1 MYNTS
6 TSCAYSEFKQI
17 ADNFFQ
23 KFKKT
28 LEYFNNDL
36 YEPLNIFMNELN
48 KNNLKFLSELSTL
61 STQLTDNKLQLE
73 KTKYNYVL
81 SSKNTLEQEQKIKNL
96 SNNPNTKENSLKQQI
111 DILVNYQMNSTN
123 AEQSYKEEL
132 QKMNQKINEAE
143 ENYTNIIEN
152 LKTEESSRLQYF
164 INILN
169 KFAQTLGEHND
180 NVKNYI
186 DRIEKVAQNI
196 NIKRDLKLFDNLI
209 VYKKEDIKRFSYEI
223 FLNFNIYKKSEL
235 NIVDSK
241 LKSYENIFF
250 ENNEKILGVET
261 FTNFDKLEIIQ
272 LQNEDIGEK
281 DLLLE
286 KNIEKIIK
294 NKEPIIND
302 ELLYIINKIELKNS
316 NSKLFLKT
324 LSNYY
329 KNISF
334 VEVKCLNNLYH
345 LANFLSI
352 IINNIKSYK
361 TNSNLNFVIIYIAEK
376 TIYLDPNNSFKKYY
390 LSKLLSKNKNIIQRD
405 FWKELIEKKILS
417 VAELQIK
424 REIMKK
430 NEDIK
435 ENGLYDKLKFSFNE
449 EKIKENKQIEDKII
463 YEQLYEKNLNSFAL
477 EIMNE
482 YIQHFS
488 DFNCQLSDS
497 TELIVEISSK
507 YKFDTNYVNYFISKL
522 NSNMFNVKNILFD
535 NIEKKIDYENL
546 YFSSSYYKHKNI
558 SDSKLKILLNT
569 LQYFNLKEMPILLS
583 LNKTYYHKL
592 QKFLYKNILLKYHN
606 MNIKNHLNIWKI
618 LLNYNKIKNQYN
630 YKKILEE
637 IKNNPE
643 IVPTRD
649 VIKLDVARTSFIKD
663 KDTNRE
669 KILNILNAVSKES
682 PSITYCQGMNYIAS
696 FLLTITQSEEESFY
710 IFLSL
715 LFYTEYGDLFKND
728 LENLKKYF
736 YVFERLINIF
746 LPELYFY
753 FIQNNINVS
762 FFVSSWFIT
771 LFTTAFQYNT
781 NLSNPKIFL
790 RILDLFIFSGWKS
803 IIKIGLAV
811 IKHFEP
817 KLLFLT
823 DENLLHFLL
832 NDIIKSGFFE
842 NENFDTLMFIT
853 INFKI
858 ESGLISNIE
867 NEYEIK
873 SKIPSFGT
881 KNIIDLN

>member
-1 MYNTS
+1 
-6 TSCAYSEFKQI
+6 
-17 ADNFFQ
+17 
-23 KFKKT
+23 
-28 LEYFNNDL
+28 
-36 YEPLNIFMNELN
+36 MNELN
-48 KNNLKFLSELSTL
+48 KNNLKFISELSTL
-61 STQLTDNKLQLE
+61 SNQLRDSKLQLE
-73 KTKYNYVL
+73 KTKYNYFM

-96 SNNPNTKENSLKQQI
+96 SNNPNIKENSLKQQI

-143 ENYTNIIEN
+143 EKYNYIIEN
-152 LKTEESSRLQYF
+152 LKTEESSRIQYF

-169 KFAQTLGEHND
+169 KFSQTLGDHND
-180 NVKNYI
+180 NIKNYME
-186 DRIEKVAQNI
+186 RIEKIAQNI
-196 NIKRDLKLFDNLI
+196 NIKRDLKIFDNLI
-209 VYKKEDIKRFSYEI
+209 VYRKNDKKRFSSEI
-223 FLNFNIYKKSEL
+223 FLNFNVYKKTEL
-235 NIVDSK
+235 NIVVSK
-241 LKSYENIFF
+241 LKKFESLFF
-250 ENNEKILGVET
+250 KNNEKILGVET
-261 FTNFDKLEIIQ
+261 FTNFDRLEIIQ
-272 LQNEDIGEK
+272 LQNEEIGEK
-281 DLLLE
+281 DLVLD
-286 KNIEKIIK
+286 KNIEKLIK
-294 NKEPIIND
+294 NKDPITNE
-302 ELLYIINKIELKNS
+302 ELMYIINKIETKNN
-316 NSKLFLKT
+316 NSKLFLQS

-329 KNISF
+329 QNNSF
-334 VEVKCLNNLYH
+334 VEIKCLNNLYH
-345 LANFLSI
+345 LSNFLSI
-352 IINNIKSYK
+352 LINNIKSNKIHFY
-361 TNSNLNFVIIYIAEK
+361 LNFIIIYIAEK
-376 TIYLDPNNSFKKYY
+376 TIYYDINNSFNNYY
-390 LSKLLSKNKNIIQRD
+390 LSKLLKNKNITQID
-405 FWKELIEKKILS
+405 FWKELIEKKIAS

-424 REIMKK
+424 RKIMKK
-430 NEDIK
+430 NENIQ
-435 ENGLYDKLKFSFNE
+435 ENEIYDKLKGLFSE

-488 DFNCQLSDS
+488 NFNCQLSDS

-522 NSNMFNVKNILFD
+522 NSNMFNVKKTFFD

-558 SDSKLKILLNT
+558 TDSKLKILLNT

>member
-1 MYNTS
+1 
-6 TSCAYSEFKQI
+6 
-17 ADNFFQ
+17 
-23 KFKKT
+23 
-28 LEYFNNDL
+28 
-36 YEPLNIFMNELN
+36 
-48 KNNLKFLSELSTL
+48 
-61 STQLTDNKLQLE
+61 
-73 KTKYNYVL
+73 
-81 SSKNTLEQEQKIKNL
+81 
-96 SNNPNTKENSLKQQI
+96 
-111 DILVNYQMNSTN
+111 
-123 AEQSYKEEL
+123 
-132 QKMNQKINEAE
+132 
-143 ENYTNIIEN
+143 
-152 LKTEESSRLQYF
+152 
-164 INILN
+164 
-169 KFAQTLGEHND
+169 
-180 NVKNYI
+180 
-186 DRIEKVAQNI
+186 
-196 NIKRDLKLFDNLI
+196 
-209 VYKKEDIKRFSYEI
+209 
-223 FLNFNIYKKSEL
+223 
-235 NIVDSK
+235 
-241 LKSYENIFF
+241 
-250 ENNEKILGVET
+250 
-261 FTNFDKLEIIQ
+261 
-272 LQNEDIGEK
+272 
-281 DLLLE
+281 
-286 KNIEKIIK
+286 
-294 NKEPIIND
+294 
-302 ELLYIINKIELKNS
+302 
-316 NSKLFLKT
+316 
-324 LSNYY
+324 
-329 KNISF
+329 
-334 VEVKCLNNLYH
+334 
-345 LANFLSI
+345 
-352 IINNIKSYK
+352 
-361 TNSNLNFVIIYIAEK
+361 
-376 TIYLDPNNSFKKYY
+376 
-390 LSKLLSKNKNIIQRD
+390 
-405 FWKELIEKKILS
+405 
-417 VAELQIK
+417 
-424 REIMKK
+424 
-430 NEDIK
+430 
-435 ENGLYDKLKFSFNE
+435 
-449 EKIKENKQIEDKII
+449 
-463 YEQLYEKNLNSFAL
+463 
-477 EIMNE
+477 MNE

-488 DFNCQLSDS
+488 NFNCELSDS
-497 TELIVEISSK
+497 TEIIVEISSK

-522 NSNMFNVKNILFD
+522 NSNMFNVKKTFFD

-558 SDSKLKILLNT
+558 TDSKLKILLNT

-592 QKFLYKNILLKYHN
+592 QKFLYKYILLKYHN

-715 LFYTEYGDLFKND
+715 LFYTEYGDLFIND

>member
-1 MYNTS
+1 
-6 TSCAYSEFKQI
+6 
-17 ADNFFQ
+17 
-23 KFKKT
+23 
-28 LEYFNNDL
+28 
-36 YEPLNIFMNELN
+36 MNELN
-48 KNNLKFLSELSTL
+48 KNNLKFISELSTL
-61 STQLTDNKLQLE
+61 SNQLRDSKLQLE
-73 KTKYNYVL
+73 KTKYNYFM

-96 SNNPNTKENSLKQQI
+96 SNNPNIKENSLKQQI

-143 ENYTNIIEN
+143 EKYNYIIEN
-152 LKTEESSRLQYF
+152 LKTEESSRIQYF

-169 KFAQTLGEHND
+169 KFSQTLGDHND
-180 NVKNYI
+180 NIKNYME
-186 DRIEKVAQNI
+186 RIEKIAQNI
-196 NIKRDLKLFDNLI
+196 NIKRDLKIFDNLI
-209 VYKKEDIKRFSYEI
+209 VYRKNDKKRFSSEI
-223 FLNFNIYKKSEL
+223 FLNFNVYKKTEL
-235 NIVDSK
+235 NIVVSK
-241 LKSYENIFF
+241 LKKFESLFF
-250 ENNEKILGVET
+250 KNNEKILGVET
-261 FTNFDKLEIIQ
+261 FTNFDILEIIQ
-272 LQNEDIGEK
+272 LQNEEIGEK
-281 DLLLE
+281 DLVLD
-286 KNIEKIIK
+286 KNIEKLIK
-294 NKEPIIND
+294 NKDPITNE
-302 ELLYIINKIELKNS
+302 ELMYIINKIETKNN
-316 NSKLFLKT
+316 NSKLFLKS

-329 KNISF
+329 QNNSF
-334 VEVKCLNNLYH
+334 VEIKCLNNLYH
-345 LANFLSI
+345 LSNFLSI
-352 IINNIKSYK
+352 LINNIKSNKIHFY
-361 TNSNLNFVIIYIAEK
+361 LNFIIIYIAEK
-376 TIYLDPNNSFKKYY
+376 TIYYDINNSFNNYY
-390 LSKLLSKNKNIIQRD
+390 LSKLLKNKNITQID
-405 FWKELIEKKILS
+405 FWKELIEKKIAS

-424 REIMKK
+424 RKIMKK
-430 NEDIK
+430 NENIQ
-435 ENGLYDKLKFSFNE
+435 ENGIYDKLKGLFSE

-488 DFNCQLSDS
+488 NFNCQLSDS

-522 NSNMFNVKNILFD
+522 NSNMFNVKKTFFD

-558 SDSKLKILLNT
+558 TDSKLKILLNT

>member
-1 MYNTS
+1 
-6 TSCAYSEFKQI
+6 
-17 ADNFFQ
+17 
-23 KFKKT
+23 
-28 LEYFNNDL
+28 
-36 YEPLNIFMNELN
+36 MNELN
-48 KNNLKFLSELSTL
+48 KNNLKFISELSTL
-61 STQLTDNKLQLE
+61 SNQLRDSKLQLE
-73 KTKYNYVL
+73 KTKYNYFM

-96 SNNPNTKENSLKQQI
+96 SNNPNIKENSLKQQI

-143 ENYTNIIEN
+143 EKYNYIIEN
-152 LKTEESSRLQYF
+152 LKTEESSRIQYF

-169 KFAQTLGEHND
+169 KFSQTLGDHND
-180 NVKNYI
+180 NIKNYME
-186 DRIEKVAQNI
+186 RIEKIAQNI
-196 NIKRDLKLFDNLI
+196 NIKRDLKIFDNLI
-209 VYKKEDIKRFSYEI
+209 VYRKNDKKRFSSEI
-223 FLNFNIYKKSEL
+223 FLNFNVYKKTEL
-235 NIVDSK
+235 NIVVSK
-241 LKSYENIFF
+241 LKKFESLFF
-250 ENNEKILGVET
+250 KNNEKILGVET
-261 FTNFDKLEIIQ
+261 FTNFDRLEIIQ
-272 LQNEDIGEK
+272 LQNEEIGEK
-281 DLLLE
+281 DLVLD
-286 KNIEKIIK
+286 KNIEKLIK
-294 NKEPIIND
+294 NKDPITNE
-302 ELLYIINKIELKNS
+302 ELMYIINKIETKNN
-316 NSKLFLKT
+316 NSKLFLKS

-329 KNISF
+329 QNNSF
-334 VEVKCLNNLYH
+334 VEIKCLNNLYH
-345 LANFLSI
+345 LSNFLSI
-352 IINNIKSYK
+352 LINNIKSNKIHFY
-361 TNSNLNFVIIYIAEK
+361 LNFIIIYIAEK
-376 TIYLDPNNSFKKYY
+376 TIYYDINNSFNNYY
-390 LSKLLSKNKNIIQRD
+390 LSKLLKNKNITQID
-405 FWKELIEKKILS
+405 FWKELIEKKIAS

-424 REIMKK
+424 RKIMKK
-430 NEDIK
+430 NENIQ
-435 ENGLYDKLKFSFNE
+435 ENGIYDKLKGLFSE

-488 DFNCQLSDS
+488 NFNCQLSDS

-558 SDSKLKILLNT
+558 TDSKLKILLNT

-817 KLLFLT
+817 KLLFLS

>member
-28 LEYFNNDL
+28 LDYFNNDL

-73 KTKYNYVL
+73 KTKYNYFL
-81 SSKNTLEQEQKIKNL
+81 SSKNTLEQSSKNTLEQEQKIKNL
-96 SNNPNTKENSLKQQI
+96 SNNPNIKENSLKQQI

-169 KFAQTLGEHND
+169 KFSQTLGEHNYD
-180 NVKNYI
+180 IKNYI
-186 DRIEKVAQNI
+186 ERIEKVAQNI

-209 VYKKEDIKRFSYEI
+209 VFKKEDKKRFSYEI

-390 LSKLLSKNKNIIQRD
+390 LSK
-405 FWKELIEKKILS
+405 
-417 VAELQIK
+417 
-424 REIMKK
+424 
-430 NEDIK
+430 
-435 ENGLYDKLKFSFNE
+435 
-449 EKIKENKQIEDKII
+449 
-463 YEQLYEKNLNSFAL
+463 
-477 EIMNE
+477 
-482 YIQHFS
+482 
-488 DFNCQLSDS
+488 
-497 TELIVEISSK
+497 
-507 YKFDTNYVNYFISKL
+507 
-522 NSNMFNVKNILFD
+522 
-535 NIEKKIDYENL
+535 
-546 YFSSSYYKHKNI
+546 
-558 SDSKLKILLNT
+558 
-569 LQYFNLKEMPILLS
+569 
-583 LNKTYYHKL
+583 
-592 QKFLYKNILLKYHN
+592 
-606 MNIKNHLNIWKI
+606 
-618 LLNYNKIKNQYN
+618 
-630 YKKILEE
+630 
-637 IKNNPE
+637 
-643 IVPTRD
+643 
-649 VIKLDVARTSFIKD
+649 
-663 KDTNRE
+663 
-669 KILNILNAVSKES
+669 
-682 PSITYCQGMNYIAS
+682 
-696 FLLTITQSEEESFY
+696 
-710 IFLSL
+710 
-715 LFYTEYGDLFKND
+715 
-728 LENLKKYF
+728 
-736 YVFERLINIF
+736 
-746 LPELYFY
+746 
-753 FIQNNINVS
+753 
-762 FFVSSWFIT
+762 
-771 LFTTAFQYNT
+771 
-781 NLSNPKIFL
+781 
-790 RILDLFIFSGWKS
+790 
-803 IIKIGLAV
+803 
-811 IKHFEP
+811 
-817 KLLFLT
+817 
-823 DENLLHFLL
+823 
-832 NDIIKSGFFE
+832 
-842 NENFDTLMFIT
+842 
-853 INFKI
+853 
-858 ESGLISNIE
+858 
-867 NEYEIK
+867 
-873 SKIPSFGT
+873 
-881 KNIIDLN
+881 

>member
-28 LEYFNNDL
+28 LDYFNNDL

-48 KNNLKFLSELSTL
+48 KNNLKFISELSTL
-61 STQLTDNKLQLE
+61 STQLKDNKLQLE
-73 KTKYNYVL
+73 KAKYNYFI
-81 SSKNTLEQEQKIKNL
+81 SSKYTLEQEQKIKNL
-96 SNNPNTKENSLKQQI
+96 SNNPNIKENSLKQQI
-111 DILVNYQMNSTN
+111 DILVKYQMDSTN
-123 AEQSYKEEL
+123 AEQLYKEEL
-132 QKMNQKINEAE
+132 QKINQKINEAE
-143 ENYTNIIEN
+143 DKYNIIIEN

-209 VYKKEDIKRFSYEI
+209 VFKKEDKKRFSYEI

-477 EIMNE
+477 EILNE

-488 DFNCQLSDS
+488 NFNCELSDS
-497 TELIVEISSK
+497 TEIIVEISSK

-569 LQYFNLKEMPILLS
+569 LQYFELKEMPILLS
-583 LNKTYYHKL
+583 LNKTYFHKL
-592 QKFLYKNILLKYHN
+592 QKFIYKNILLKYHN
-606 MNIKNHLNIWKI
+606 MNLKNHLNIWKL
-618 LLNYNKIKNQYN
+618 LLNFNKIKSQHN

-637 IKNNPE
+637 IKNNPD
-643 IVPTRD
+643 IVPARD
-649 VIKLDVARTSFIKD
+649 VIKLDVVRTSFIKD
-663 KDTNRE
+663 KDINRE
-669 KILNILNAVSKES
+669 KIHNILNAVAKES
-682 PSITYCQGMNYIAS
+682 PSITYCQGMNYIAA
-696 FLLTITQSEEESFY
+696 FLLTITENEEESFY

-715 LFYTEYGDLFKND
+715 LFYTEYGDLFIND

-753 FIQNNINVS
+753 FIQNSINVS

-781 NLSNPKIFL
+781 NISNPKIFL

-881 KNIIDLN
+881 KKIIELD

>member
-1 MYNTS
+1 
-6 TSCAYSEFKQI
+6 
-17 ADNFFQ
+17 
-23 KFKKT
+23 
-28 LEYFNNDL
+28 
-36 YEPLNIFMNELN
+36 MNELN
-48 KNNLKFLSELSTL
+48 KNNLKFISELSTL
-61 STQLTDNKLQLE
+61 SNQLRDSKLQLE
-73 KTKYNYVL
+73 KTKYNYFM

-96 SNNPNTKENSLKQQI
+96 SNNPNIKENSLKQQI

-143 ENYTNIIEN
+143 EKYNYIIEN
-152 LKTEESSRLQYF
+152 LKTEESSRIQYF

-169 KFAQTLGEHND
+169 KFSQTLGDHND
-180 NVKNYI
+180 NIKNYME
-186 DRIEKVAQNI
+186 RIEKIAQNI
-196 NIKRDLKLFDNLI
+196 NIKRDLKIFDNLI
-209 VYKKEDIKRFSYEI
+209 VYRKNDKKRFSSEI
-223 FLNFNIYKKSEL
+223 FLNFNVYKKTEL
-235 NIVDSK
+235 NIVVNK
-241 LKSYENIFF
+241 LKKFESLFF
-250 ENNEKILGVET
+250 KNNEKILGVET
-261 FTNFDKLEIIQ
+261 FTNFDRLEIIQ
-272 LQNEDIGEK
+272 LQNEEIGEK
-281 DLLLE
+281 DLVLD
-286 KNIEKIIK
+286 KNIEKLIK
-294 NKEPIIND
+294 NKDPITNE
-302 ELLYIINKIELKNS
+302 ELMYIINKIETKNN
-316 NSKLFLKT
+316 NSKLFLKS

-329 KNISF
+329 QNNSF
-334 VEVKCLNNLYH
+334 VEIKCLNNLYH
-345 LANFLSI
+345 LSNFLSI
-352 IINNIKSYK
+352 LINNIKSNKIHFY
-361 TNSNLNFVIIYIAEK
+361 LNFIIIYIAEK
-376 TIYLDPNNSFKKYY
+376 TIYYDINNSFNNYY
-390 LSKLLSKNKNIIQRD
+390 LSKLLKNKNITQID
-405 FWKELIEKKILS
+405 FWKELIEKKIAS

-424 REIMKK
+424 RKIMKK
-430 NEDIK
+430 NENIQ
-435 ENGLYDKLKFSFNE
+435 ENGIYDKLKGLFSE

-488 DFNCQLSDS
+488 NFNCQLSDS

-522 NSNMFNVKNILFD
+522 NSNMFNVKKTFFD

-558 SDSKLKILLNT
+558 TDSKLKILLNT

>member
-1 MYNTS
+1 
-6 TSCAYSEFKQI
+6 
-17 ADNFFQ
+17 
-23 KFKKT
+23 
-28 LEYFNNDL
+28 
-36 YEPLNIFMNELN
+36 MNELN
-48 KNNLKFLSELSTL
+48 KNNLKFISELSTL
-61 STQLTDNKLQLE
+61 SNQLRDSKLQLE
-73 KTKYNYVL
+73 KTKYNYFM

-96 SNNPNTKENSLKQQI
+96 SNNPNIKENSLKQQI

-143 ENYTNIIEN
+143 EKYNYIIEN

-169 KFAQTLGEHND
+169 KFSQTLGDHND
-180 NVKNYI
+180 NIKNYME
-186 DRIEKVAQNI
+186 RIEKIAQNI
-196 NIKRDLKLFDNLI
+196 NIKRDLKIFDNLI
-209 VYKKEDIKRFSYEI
+209 VYRKNDKKRFSSEI
-223 FLNFNIYKKSEL
+223 FLNFNVYKKTEL
-235 NIVDSK
+235 NIVVSK
-241 LKSYENIFF
+241 LKKFESLFF
-250 ENNEKILGVET
+250 KNNEKILGVET
-261 FTNFDKLEIIQ
+261 FTNFDRLEIIQ
-272 LQNEDIGEK
+272 LQNEEIGEK
-281 DLLLE
+281 DLVLD
-286 KNIEKIIK
+286 KNIEKLIK
-294 NKEPIIND
+294 NKDPITNE
-302 ELLYIINKIELKNS
+302 ELMYIINKSETKNN
-316 NSKLFLKT
+316 NSKLFLKS

-329 KNISF
+329 QNNSF
-334 VEVKCLNNLYH
+334 VEIKCLNNLYH

-376 TIYLDPNNSFKKYY
+376 TIYYDINNSFNNYY
-390 LSKLLSKNKNIIQRD
+390 LSKLLKNKNITQID
-405 FWKELIEKKILS
+405 FWKELIEKKIAS

-424 REIMKK
+424 RKIMKK
-430 NEDIK
+430 NENIQ
-435 ENGLYDKLKFSFNE
+435 ENGIYDKLKGLFSE

-558 SDSKLKILLNT
+558 TDSKLKILLNT

-715 LFYTEYGDLFKND
+715 LFYTEYGQLFIND
-728 LENLKKYF
+728 LERLKKYF

-762 FFVSSWFIT
+762 FFCSSWFIT
-771 LFTTAFQYNT
+771 LFTNAFQYNT
-781 NLSNPKIFL
+781 NMENPKIFL
-790 RILDLFIFSGWKS
+790 RIWDLFIFSGWKS
-803 IIKIGLAV
+803 IIKIGIAI

>member
-1 MYNTS
+1 
-6 TSCAYSEFKQI
+6 
-17 ADNFFQ
+17 
-23 KFKKT
+23 
-28 LEYFNNDL
+28 
-36 YEPLNIFMNELN
+36 MNELN
-48 KNNLKFLSELSTL
+48 KNNLKFISELSTL
-61 STQLTDNKLQLE
+61 SNQLRDSKLQLE
-73 KTKYNYVL
+73 KTKYNYFM

-96 SNNPNTKENSLKQQI
+96 SNNPNIKENSLKQQI

-143 ENYTNIIEN
+143 EKYNYIIEN
-152 LKTEESSRLQYF
+152 LKTEESSRIQYF

-169 KFAQTLGEHND
+169 KFSQTLGDHND
-180 NVKNYI
+180 NIKNYME
-186 DRIEKVAQNI
+186 RIEKIAQNI
-196 NIKRDLKLFDNLI
+196 NIKRDLKIFDNLI
-209 VYKKEDIKRFSYEI
+209 VYRKNDKKRFSSEI
-223 FLNFNIYKKSEL
+223 FLNFNVYKKTEL
-235 NIVDSK
+235 NIVVSK
-241 LKSYENIFF
+241 LKKFESLFF
-250 ENNEKILGVET
+250 KNNEKILGVET
-261 FTNFDKLEIIQ
+261 FTNFDRLEIIQ
-272 LQNEDIGEK
+272 LQNEEIGEK
-281 DLLLE
+281 DLVLD
-286 KNIEKIIK
+286 KNIEKLIK
-294 NKEPIIND
+294 NKDPITNE
-302 ELLYIINKIELKNS
+302 ELMYIINKIETKNN
-316 NSKLFLKT
+316 NSKLFLKS

-329 KNISF
+329 QNNSF
-334 VEVKCLNNLYH
+334 VEIKCLNNLYH
-345 LANFLSI
+345 LSNFLSI
-352 IINNIKSYK
+352 LINNIKSNKIHFY
-361 TNSNLNFVIIYIAEK
+361 LNFIIIYIAEK
-376 TIYLDPNNSFKKYY
+376 TIYYDINNSFNNYY
-390 LSKLLSKNKNIIQRD
+390 LSKLLKNKNITQID
-405 FWKELIEKKILS
+405 FWKELIEKKIAS

-424 REIMKK
+424 RKIMKK
-430 NEDIK
+430 NENIQ
-435 ENGLYDKLKFSFNE
+435 ENGIYDKLKGLFSE

-488 DFNCQLSDS
+488 NFNCQLSDS

-522 NSNMFNVKNILFD
+522 NSNMFNVKKTFFD

-558 SDSKLKILLNT
+558 TDSKLKILLNT

>member
-1 MYNTS
+1 
-6 TSCAYSEFKQI
+6 
-17 ADNFFQ
+17 
-23 KFKKT
+23 
-28 LEYFNNDL
+28 
-36 YEPLNIFMNELN
+36 MNELN
-48 KNNLKFLSELSTL
+48 KNNLKFISELSTL
-61 STQLTDNKLQLE
+61 SNQLRDSKLQLE
-73 KTKYNYVL
+73 KTKYNYFM

-96 SNNPNTKENSLKQQI
+96 SNNPNIKENSLKQQI

-143 ENYTNIIEN
+143 EKYNYIIEN
-152 LKTEESSRLQYF
+152 LKTEESSRIQYF

-169 KFAQTLGEHND
+169 KFSQTLGDHND
-180 NVKNYI
+180 NIKNYME
-186 DRIEKVAQNI
+186 RIEKIAQNI
-196 NIKRDLKLFDNLI
+196 NIKRDLKIFDNLI
-209 VYKKEDIKRFSYEI
+209 VYRKNDKKRFSSEI
-223 FLNFNIYKKSEL
+223 FLNFNVYKKTEL
-235 NIVDSK
+235 NIVVSK
-241 LKSYENIFF
+241 LKKFESLFF
-250 ENNEKILGVET
+250 KNNEKILGVET
-261 FTNFDKLEIIQ
+261 FTNFDRLEIIQ
-272 LQNEDIGEK
+272 LQNEEIGEK
-281 DLLLE
+281 DLVLD
-286 KNIEKIIK
+286 KNIEKLIK
-294 NKEPIIND
+294 NKDPITNE
-302 ELLYIINKIELKNS
+302 ELMYIINKIETKNN
-316 NSKLFLKT
+316 NSKLFLKS

-329 KNISF
+329 QNNSF
-334 VEVKCLNNLYH
+334 VEIKCLNNLYH
-345 LANFLSI
+345 LSNFLSI
-352 IINNIKSYK
+352 LINNIKSNKIHFY
-361 TNSNLNFVIIYIAEK
+361 LNFIIIYIAEK
-376 TIYLDPNNSFKKYY
+376 TIYYDINNSFNNYY
-390 LSKLLSKNKNIIQRD
+390 LSKLLKNKNITQID
-405 FWKELIEKKILS
+405 FWKELIEKKIAS

-424 REIMKK
+424 RKIMKK
-430 NEDIK
+430 NENIQ
-435 ENGLYDKLKFSFNE
+435 ENGIYDKLKGLFSE

-522 NSNMFNVKNILFD
+522 NSNMFNVKKTFFD

-558 SDSKLKILLNT
+558 TDSKLKILLNT

>member
-1 MYNTS
+1 
-6 TSCAYSEFKQI
+6 
-17 ADNFFQ
+17 
-23 KFKKT
+23 
-28 LEYFNNDL
+28 
-36 YEPLNIFMNELN
+36 MNELN
-48 KNNLKFLSELSTL
+48 KNNLKFISELSTL
-61 STQLTDNKLQLE
+61 SNQLRDSKLQLE
-73 KTKYNYVL
+73 KTKYNYFM

-96 SNNPNTKENSLKQQI
+96 SNNPNIKENSLKQQI

-143 ENYTNIIEN
+143 EKYNYIIEN
-152 LKTEESSRLQYF
+152 LKTEESSRIQYF

-169 KFAQTLGEHND
+169 KFSQTLGDHND
-180 NVKNYI
+180 NIKNYME
-186 DRIEKVAQNI
+186 RIEKIAQNI
-196 NIKRDLKLFDNLI
+196 NIKRDLKIFDNLI
-209 VYKKEDIKRFSYEI
+209 VYRKNDKKRFSSEI
-223 FLNFNIYKKSEL
+223 FLNFNVYKKTEL
-235 NIVDSK
+235 NIVVSK
-241 LKSYENIFF
+241 LKKFESLFF
-250 ENNEKILGVET
+250 KNNEKILGVET
-261 FTNFDKLEIIQ
+261 FTNFDRLEIIQ
-272 LQNEDIGEK
+272 LQNEEIGEK
-281 DLLLE
+281 DLVLD
-286 KNIEKIIK
+286 KNIEKLIK
-294 NKEPIIND
+294 NKDPITNE
-302 ELLYIINKIELKNS
+302 ELMYIINKIETKNN
-316 NSKLFLKT
+316 NSKLFLKS

-329 KNISF
+329 QNNSF
-334 VEVKCLNNLYH
+334 VEIKCLNNLYH
-345 LANFLSI
+345 LSNFLSI
-352 IINNIKSYK
+352 LINNIKSNKIHFY
-361 TNSNLNFVIIYIAEK
+361 LNFIIIYIAEK
-376 TIYLDPNNSFKKYY
+376 TIYYDINNSFNNYY
-390 LSKLLSKNKNIIQRD
+390 LSKLLKNKNITQID
-405 FWKELIEKKILS
+405 FWKELIEKKIAS

-424 REIMKK
+424 RKIMKK
-430 NEDIK
+430 NENIQ
-435 ENGLYDKLKFSFNE
+435 ENEIYDKLKGLFSE

-488 DFNCQLSDS
+488 NFNCQLSDS

-522 NSNMFNVKNILFD
+522 NSNMFNVKKTFFD

-558 SDSKLKILLNT
+558 TDSKLKILLNT

>member
-1 MYNTS
+1 
-6 TSCAYSEFKQI
+6 
-17 ADNFFQ
+17 
-23 KFKKT
+23 
-28 LEYFNNDL
+28 
-36 YEPLNIFMNELN
+36 MNELN
-48 KNNLKFLSELSTL
+48 KNNLKFISELSTL
-61 STQLTDNKLQLE
+61 SNQLRDSKLQLE
-73 KTKYNYVL
+73 KTKYNYFM

-96 SNNPNTKENSLKQQI
+96 SNNPNIKENSLKQQI

-143 ENYTNIIEN
+143 EKYNYIIEN
-152 LKTEESSRLQYF
+152 LKTEESSRIQYF

-169 KFAQTLGEHND
+169 KFSQTVGDHND
-180 NVKNYI
+180 NIKNYME
-186 DRIEKVAQNI
+186 RIEKIAQNI
-196 NIKRDLKLFDNLI
+196 NIKRDLKIFDNLI
-209 VYKKEDIKRFSYEI
+209 VYRKNDKKRFSSEI
-223 FLNFNIYKKSEL
+223 FLNFNVYKKTEL
-235 NIVDSK
+235 NIVVSK
-241 LKSYENIFF
+241 LKKFESLFF
-250 ENNEKILGVET
+250 KNNEKILGVET
-261 FTNFDKLEIIQ
+261 FTNFDRLEIIQ
-272 LQNEDIGEK
+272 LQNEEIGEK
-281 DLLLE
+281 DLVLD
-286 KNIEKIIK
+286 KNIEKLIK
-294 NKEPIIND
+294 NKDPITNE
-302 ELLYIINKIELKNS
+302 ELMYIINKIETKNN
-316 NSKLFLKT
+316 NSKLFLKS

-329 KNISF
+329 QNNSF
-334 VEVKCLNNLYH
+334 VEIKCLNNLYH
-345 LANFLSI
+345 LSNFLSI
-352 IINNIKSYK
+352 LINNIKSNKIHFY
-361 TNSNLNFVIIYIAEK
+361 LNFIIIYIAEK
-376 TIYLDPNNSFKKYY
+376 TIYYDINNSFNNYY
-390 LSKLLSKNKNIIQRD
+390 LSKLLKNKNITQID
-405 FWKELIEKKILS
+405 FWKELIEKKIAS

-424 REIMKK
+424 RKIMKK
-430 NEDIK
+430 NENIQ
-435 ENGLYDKLKFSFNE
+435 ENGIYDKLKGLFSE

-488 DFNCQLSDS
+488 DFNCELSDS

-522 NSNMFNVKNILFD
+522 NSNMFNVKKTSFD

-558 SDSKLKILLNT
+558 TDSKLKILLNT